1 MSKKHTAS
9 SAEAIPFDGTAAIA
23 YAISC
28 VPEYERKLLKIYQK
42 DSDAYD
48 QKLNSKD
55 RFLQSALY
63 TRLDISSQIH
73 LRHIYSVFVTMTEA
87 EIYAYI
93 HKNCY
98 RFVKPFQKEQSFETY
113 QDAVYGSDNALSWQG
128 IHVAILFYV
137 FLQLHHGMAS
147 SFESVMDDLDF
158 QIFKD
163 LRQILVSKQPYQR
176 SVKSLADGV
185 RFFARE
191 YSKTDLIGNAAL
203 MHGEQ
208 ASDFIMNLLKSSDME
223 PSTFLSQK
231 LSAKDWE
238 DVLSEQIHA
247 FDSDFEDPDQQLNFI
262 KDVIPEDPASRMG
275 RAIREGNLPPF
286 LRPYMDAPMISL
298 EGDKKP
304 EDPAERIERERRQKE
319 SREREKTYHTTIF
332 FGAAIKLLCKAYQEA
347 RNIALDLEKEKQK
360 KIHHQKAQPKQEALR
375 LKEQLQKAEKEI
387 KTLKKQ
393 RDALSIRLDKA
404 ELAITDKDAEIARQS
419 DYIQQMEEE
428 DPIDAFPED
437 AENDLP
443 KIPDRSSVLLFG
455 GHPIWRKHFSDRYP
469 NVRQI
474 PNEDGSFSIQAV
486 RNAEMIVVNSHHL
499 SHKQFFRF
507 IPVVRQYKV
516 PILYVQ

>member
-48 QKLNSKD
+48 QRLNPKD

-63 TRLDISSQIH
+63 RRLDVSSQIH

-208 ASDFIMNLLKSSDME
+208 ASDFIMC
-223 PSTFLSQK
+223 
-231 LSAKDWE
+231 
-238 DVLSEQIHA
+238 
-247 FDSDFEDPDQQLNFI
+247 
-262 KDVIPEDPASRMG
+262 SR
-275 RAIREGNLPPF
+275 
-286 LRPYMDAPMISL
+286 
-298 EGDKKP
+298 
-304 EDPAERIERERRQKE
+304 
-319 SREREKTYHTTIF
+319 
-332 FGAAIKLLCKAYQEA
+332 
-347 RNIALDLEKEKQK
+347 
-360 KIHHQKAQPKQEALR
+360 
-375 LKEQLQKAEKEI
+375 
-387 KTLKKQ
+387 
-393 RDALSIRLDKA
+393 
-404 ELAITDKDAEIARQS
+404 
-419 DYIQQMEEE
+419 
-428 DPIDAFPED
+428 
-437 AENDLP
+437 
-443 KIPDRSSVLLFG
+443 
-455 GHPIWRKHFSDRYP
+455 
-469 NVRQI
+469 
-474 PNEDGSFSIQAV
+474 
-486 RNAEMIVVNSHHL
+486 
-499 SHKQFFRF
+499 
-507 IPVVRQYKV
+507 
-516 PILYVQ
+516 